1 MREPRR
7 NPLGQVPS
15 RSPLESHASFT
26 SISVNTL
33 SHQPSWD
40 DETNRFSRDPS
51 FETHLFDSV
60 ADSNGIVFEEEIAG
74 FWEESGHMDNYI
86 LERNSAIT
94 TERIYKTYKT
104 QDKRQDTRI
113 HRYTTILNSPEPEFN
128 HPCRSKMASVASGID
143 TRLGI
148 PLYDPVAFL
157 RMHRLKSRSIKKIII
172 LNQLTYKINQENH
185 YSAVEMIIKSR
196 SFSSLDIHK

>member
-26 SISVNTL
+26 SISVSTL
-33 SHQPSWD
+33 SQEPFWD
-40 DETNRFSRDPS
+40 DKTNRFSVDPS

-60 ADSNGIVFEEEIAG
+60 ADFNGIVFEEEIAG
-74 FWEESGHMDNYI
+74 FWEESGHINNYI

-94 TERIYKTYKT
+94 TERIYVT
-104 QDKRQDTRI
+104 
-113 HRYTTILNSPEPEFN
+113 
-128 HPCRSKMASVASGID
+128 SGID

-196 SFSSLDIHK
+196 SFSSLDINQWIPMRFGAVDFWWGLGGAFSFEILSWVTR